1 MASNQTTNYQLNQW
15 EPTDQVL
22 RTDFNADNAKVD
34 AALADL
40 AENKA
45 DQADLDALSGAV
57 TGLASTVA
65 GHTATL
71 MALGNCEIQVTSY
84 VGTGTY
90 GMDNPTVIN
99 FTKRPTLFLVMGYR
113 CLMFATADNEDQA
126 WGVNRDGYYTANFT
140 WNGNQAQFWRD
151 SEMGQLNYKD
161 STYRVVA
168 FYAMD

>member
-1 MASNQTTNYQLNQW
+1 MATTDPQPKQGGIYTMATNQTTNYQLNQW

-65 GHTATL
+65 GHTTALT
-71 MALGNCEIQVTSY
+71 ALGNCEIQVTSY
-84 VGTGTY
+84 VGTGGPMEWTI
-90 GMDNPTVIN
+90 P
-99 FTKRPTLFLVMGYR
+99 
-113 CLMFATADNEDQA
+113 Q
-126 WGVNRDGYYTANFT
+126 
-140 WNGNQAQFWRD
+140 
-151 SEMGQLNYKD
+151 
-161 STYRVVA
+161 
-168 FYAMD
+168 